1 VQLINDYLETV
12 RRALADVDQDALA
25 AAAEVVVRA
34 WEEGRQVFTIGNGAS
49 AALASHMA
57 CDLGKGSATD
67 LGKGS
72 EPLGG
77 KRLRVI
83 SLVDNVALLTAYGN
97 DIAFEDAF
105 VEQLK
110 NLLQPGDVVMAV
122 SGSGGSENV
131 LRALRYA
138 RASGAVVVS
147 FTGAQEKAGLIAAL
161 SDVCVRAPLT
171 LMEQIEDLHV
181 VFHHVIC
188 LVLRQ
193 RTFSAAGLPVGS
205 GY

>member
-110 NLLQPGDVVMAV
+110 NLLQPGDLVMAV

-181 VFHHVIC
+181 IFHHVIC